1 MYQPPDWLICTV
13 NRISPYVPQIGDE
26 VRVKAEPLL
35 IISHISPKPAVQ
47 IEKETPTFV
56 RKSVFSHLYASNVA
70 LCAVFVTLLR
80 LLGLALPCKIARIAL
95 RTGHQANRPVVRMI
109 LSSWVDH
116 QEERF
121 SHIIRSSFQTSE
133 NQVCENQLPR
143 YVQD

>member
-1 MYQPPDWLICTV
+1 M
-13 NRISPYVPQIGDE
+13 PQIGDE

-35 IISHISPKPAVQ
+35 IISHISPKPVQ

-56 RKSVFSHLYASNVA
+56 RKSVFSHLYASNVV

-80 LLGLALPCKIARIAL
+80 LLGLALPCKIAGISL

-121 SHIIRSSFQTSE
+121 SIELYKHS
-133 NQVCENQLPR
+133 
-143 YVQD
+143 